1 MVVAAAANE
10 HLNVKIFMAGKV
22 FIIWDYD
29 AAIGQVNASLPYNFD
44 EQKILEEIENVEKIL
59 ELAREFEVR
68 MTFACVG
75 FAAEEGHYPYHVPD
89 QIRKIFSHGHEIA
102 SHSWRHEW
110 FPYLQREQIKRSLVR
125 SKMILEKCVGVDGAV
140 KGFVPPFSRPMSW
153 YSRGAL
159 SLGDRAFGPFH
170 PGASRGT
177 LLPLIREAG
186 YQWSRVAHY
195 PLWQKLWPERS
206 NIRSLFLKWEVVSG
220 VSCVP
225 EHYTGFDAP
234 AHSLLQTTIAR
245 GGSLVL
251 VGHPS
256 GLTRN
261 STENIAHLRGLLS
274 YIAECQQAGK
284 LEALTV
290 SSSTSVEHSYQPES
304 KAPDIASAK
313 N

>member
-1 MVVAAAANE
+1 MS
-10 HLNVKIFMAGKV
+10 GKV

-29 AAIGQVNASLPYNFD
+29 TAIGQVNASFPYNFN
-44 EQKILEEIENVEKIL
+44 EEKILEEIENVEKIL
-59 ELAREFEVR
+59 DLAKEFEVR

-75 FAAEEGHYPYHVPD
+75 FAAERGHYPYHVPD

-125 SKMILEKCVGVDGAV
+125 SKMILEECLDVRGAV

-159 SLGDRAFGPFH
+159 SLGDRAFGPSH

-195 PLWQKLWPERS
+195 PLWQKLSPARS
-206 NIRSLFLKWEVVSG
+206 NNKSIVRKWRIASG
-220 VSCVP
+220 VLCVP
-225 EHYTGFDAP
+225 EHYTGFDKP
-234 AHSLLQTTIAR
+234 AHSLLQRTIDG

-251 VGHPS
+251 IGHPS

-261 STENIAHLRGLLS
+261 GTEHIEHLRALFY
-274 YIAECQQAGK
+274 YISECQQAGT

-290 SSSTSVEHSYQPES
+290 SSSTAVENSSQVES
-304 KAPDIASAK
+304 KVRELASTTD
-313 N
+313 